1 MQDLTTGS
9 LSRHLLKTTSFML
22 VTMIFQTLYF
32 LVDLYW
38 VGRLGKEAVAG
49 VAVSGNLTFVVLAV
63 TQMLGVGT
71 TTLVSHAAG
80 QKDHPRAL
88 TVFNQAQALSI
99 LVGAVFFTVAMTVRQ
114 AYATSLSADFAT
126 AARAG
131 EYLRWFIPAM
141 SLQFG
146 MVALAAALRG
156 TGNFRP
162 GMIVQTSTVIINIVL
177 APLLIFGWGTGRPFG
192 VAGAAIASLV
202 AVVVG
207 VVWLAT
213 YFLPKDAYLRFLPSQ
228 WKPDLALWRR
238 LLGIGLPAGAEF
250 AFMGVYLVIVY
261 AISKPFGAAAQAGF
275 GIGLRIMQAGFMPV
289 VALAFAVAPVA
300 GQNFGAKKPDRVRET
315 FTSAVRMSVGAML
328 VFVVLCHIAPA
339 AMIRFFSADPQV
351 VAVGDEYLRILSWN
365 FVPSAVV
372 FVASSMFQA
381 IGNTIPP
388 LITSVIR
395 LLIVA
400 IPATMLARMP
410 GFQLRWI
417 WYLAVSAVCIQM
429 VLSLL
434 LLQRE
439 FRRRLG
445 PMEAVAGRPSE
456 VSV

>member
-22 VTMIFQTLYF
+22 VTMVFQTLYF

-88 TVFNQAQALSI
+88 VVFNQAQALSI
-99 LVGAVFFTVAMTVRQ
+99 LVGAVFFAVAMAVRQ
-114 AYATSLSADFAT
+114 AYASSLSADLAT
-126 AARAG
+126 AASAT

-156 TGNFRP
+156 TGNFKP
-162 GMIVQTSTVIINIVL
+162 GMIVQTATIIINIVL
-177 APLLIFGWGTGRPFG
+177 APFLIFGWGTGRPLG
-192 VAGAAIASLV
+192 VAGAAIATLV
-202 AVVVG
+202 SVIVG
-207 VVWLAT
+207 VVWLAA
-213 YFLPKDAYLRFLPSQ
+213 YFLRKGAYLRFVASD
-228 WKPDLALWRR
+228 WIPDRALWRR
-238 LLGIGLPAGAEF
+238 LLAIGLPAGAEF
-250 AFMGVYLVIVY
+250 ALMGVYLVIVY
-261 AISKPFGAAAQAGF
+261 TISKPFGAAAQAGF
-275 GIGLRIMQAGFMPV
+275 GIGMRIMQAGFMPV

-300 GQNFGAKKPDRVRET
+300 GQNFAAHKAARVRET
-315 FTSAVRMSVGAML
+315 FTAALRMAVGVML
-328 VFVVLCHIAPA
+328 AFAVLCHIAPG
-339 AMIRFFSADPQV
+339 AMIGFFNRDPEV

-365 FVPSAVV
+365 FVPAAVV

-388 LITSVIR
+388 LVSSIVR
-395 LLIVA
+395 LLIVV
-400 IPATMLARMP
+400 IPASALARLP

-417 WYLAVSAVCIQM
+417 WYLAVGAACVQM
-429 VLSLL
+429 VLNLL

-439 FRRRLG
+439 LRRRLDVEV
-445 PMEAVAGRPSE
+445 PLAGSQL
-456 VSV
+456 SGA